1 MFEEHLKNVEVQKP
15 NMPGMHSRIEIDVDL
30 SARRSVRK
38 RLRNM
43 FSNSYYFPQLHL
55 LSYLKLTKIFSHLCP
70 QPGLFLVSQ
79 EAPHCNRQYMKMRN
93 NGKTK
98 KTEQLAAMQGL
109 SVPLGYCRELIL
121 NYLQLVNSCR
131 NLIRLCFHLSEEDL
145 NF

>member
-1 MFEEHLKNVEVQKP
+1 
-15 NMPGMHSRIEIDVDL
+15 MHYRIEIDVDL

-79 EAPHCNRQYMKMRN
+79 EAPHCNRQNMKMRN
-93 NGKTK
+93 NAKTK

-121 NYLQLVNSCR
+121 NYLQLANSCR